1 MTFDYDRDF
10 AFEGVSEILAD
21 LTCDTEYFD
30 SLARCL
36 EDDTLTFGDLED
48 DHPDEYECYS
58 NMADEVFGRLIDN
71 ERITEE
77 FYLTHPEESDELGD
91 YIDDCIEL
99 TLKDYLSLQ

>member
-1 MTFDYDRDF
+1 MTFDYDKDF

-30 SLARCL
+30 SLARCMVD
-36 EDDTLTFGDLED
+36 ENTTFGDLED

-58 NMADEVFGRLIDN
+58 NMADEVFGRLTDN
-71 ERITEE
+71 GRITED
-77 FYLTHPEESDELGD
+77 FYITHGEECDELGD

-99 TLKDYLSLQ
+99 FLVTYLTY